1 MRDKIHDI
9 DLHTVDA
16 KTVCEV
22 RLFILSIREIMIII
36 LYVYFE
42 Y

>member
-9 DLHTVDA
+9 DLHTMDT

-22 RLFILSIREIMIII
+22 RILLAIAYI
-36 LYVYFE
+36 
-42 Y
+42 